1 MFFYLRIIE
10 HNKAANSLETLNK
23 LKKVLIMS
31 NSYEQKQ
38 AAKKERYLEM
48 ANNATARSAA
58 AAKQSSDMG
67 RQIPFG
73 QPVLVGHHS
82 EKRDRAFRARIGG
95 AMDKSVVEA
104 RKAEHY
110 ERKAASVGTG
120 GISSDDPAAVAKLN
134 DQLAK
139 AEKLQTVMK
148 ETNAIIRK
156 HAKAGKE
163 TQLKALLEKGDL
175 TEKQA
180 AGALEPDCFKNL
192 GFASFTLTN
201 NNANIKR
208 IKGRIA
214 ALEAS
219 AKRVDAEVTGAGYVC
234 RECTEE
240 NRVMFIF
247 DGKPAEPVRNI
258 LKRFAFKWSPS
269 RGAWVRMLNG
279 SGVHAAK
286 TVIAALAALEA

>member
-1 MFFYLRIIE
+1 MTTQE
-10 HNKAANSLETLNK
+10 KTSL
-23 LKKVLIMS
+23 
-31 NSYEQKQ
+31 NSYEERQQAKRERYQ
-38 AAKKERYLEM
+38 ALAGNAAAK
-48 ANNATARSAA
+48 SAA
-58 AAKQSSDMG
+58 AAKQASDMA
-67 RQIPFG
+67 RHIPFG
-73 QPVLVGHHS
+73 QPILVGHHS
-82 EKRDRAFRARIGG
+82 EKRDRAYRARIGG
-95 AMDKSVVEA
+95 TMDKSLDEA
-104 RKAEHY
+104 NKADYY
-110 ERKAASVGTG
+110 EQKAAKVGTG
-120 GISSDDPAAVAKLN
+120 GISSDDPAAVTKLSE
-134 DQLAK
+134 QLAK

-163 TQLKALLEKGDL
+163 AQLKALLEKGDL

-180 AGALEPDCFKNL
+180 AGALEPDCFNNL

-201 NNANIKR
+201 NNANIRR

-219 AKRVDAEVTGAGYVC
+219 AKRVDAEVVGAGYVC

-279 SGVHAAK
+279 SGIHAAK

>member
-1 MFFYLRIIE
+1 MTIQ
-10 HNKAANSLETLNK
+10 ETESRL
-23 LKKVLIMS
+23 
-31 NSYEQKQ
+31 NSYEERQQAKRERYQ
-38 AAKKERYLEM
+38 ALAGNAAAKS
-48 ANNATARSAA
+48 SAA
-58 AAKQSSDMG
+58 AQQASDMA
-67 RQIPFG
+67 RHIPFG
-73 QPVLVGHHS
+73 QPVLIGHHS

-110 ERKAASVGTG
+110 ERKAAKVGTG

-139 AEKLQTVMK
+139 AEKAQAIMK

-156 HAKAGKE
+156 FAKAGKE
-163 TQLKALLEKGDL
+163 AQLKALLEKGDL
-175 TEKQA
+175 SEAQA
-180 AGALEPDCFKNL
+180 AGVLEPDCFNNL
-192 GFASFTLTN
+192 GFAAYKLTN

-214 ALEAS
+214 ALEAN
-219 AKRVDAEVTGAGYVC
+219 AKRVDAEVVGAGYVC

-279 SGVHAAK
+279 SGIHAAK

>member
-1 MFFYLRIIE
+1 MT
-10 HNKAANSLETLNK
+10 TLQ
-23 LKKVLIMS
+23 KVEVL
-31 NSYEQKQ
+31 NSYEERQQ
-38 AAKKERYLEM
+38 AKRERFQAL
-48 ANNATARSAA
+48 ADKAAGKSAA
-58 AAKQSSDMG
+58 AAKQASDMA
-67 RQIPFG
+67 RHIPFG
-73 QPVLVGHHS
+73 QPILVGHHS
-82 EKRDRAFRARIGG
+82 EKRDRAYRARIGG
-95 AMDKSVVEA
+95 TMDKSLYEA
-104 RKAEHY
+104 NKADYY
-110 ERKAASVGTG
+110 EQKAAKVGSG
-120 GISSDDPAAVAKLN
+120 GISSDDPAAVTKLSA
-134 DQLAK
+134 QLAK

-163 TQLKALLEKGDL
+163 AQLKALLEKGDL

-180 AGALEPDCFKNL
+180 ADVLKPDCFNNL
-192 GFASFTLTN
+192 GFASFKLTN

-208 IKGRIA
+208 IKDRIA

-219 AKRVDAEVTGAGYVC
+219 AKRVDAEVVGAGYVC

-279 SGVHAAK
+279 SGIHAAK